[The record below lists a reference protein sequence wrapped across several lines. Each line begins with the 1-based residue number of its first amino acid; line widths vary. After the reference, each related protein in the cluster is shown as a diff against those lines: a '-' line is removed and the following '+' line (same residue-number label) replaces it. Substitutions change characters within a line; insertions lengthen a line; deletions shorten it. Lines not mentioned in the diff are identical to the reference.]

1 MKNWMYIFMMGLV
14 VSLVSSCQQSLDEE
28 VQVPATIGKAKVSF
42 TIALDDLPTRAVWS
56 ENETDGEIGSGND
69 NAINNLQV
77 WLHYTNSEST
87 AASAQVAINSFYKVA
102 GSENI
107 YKVEGTLTINDL
119 SSETLDCRLE
129 VFANSIKDSEAF
141 TQGTSIPMWGEKM
154 TTLNLRKG
162 EATEL
167 TEPVYLL
174 RAMAKV
180 EVMVAEGVGEL
191 QSVTVDKYNQTGYVL
206 PKFPETFP
214 EGYDGTE
221 DLDQDAVF
229 NPNTTTPETDLRF
242 TPSIN
247 GGFYVYLPEYQNVG
261 EGASPAQMT
270 VQIDDK
276 TYPLEFKIYDDES
289 NDKYFNI
296 VRNHYYQYIITGVA
310 DDAVSVKLS
319 LQYQVID
326 WKEVDKNTLEFN

>member
-1 MKNWMYIFMMGLV
+1 M
-14 VSLVSSCQQSLDEE
+14 
-28 VQVPATIGKAKVSF
+28 
-42 TIALDDLPTRAVWS
+42 
-56 ENETDGEIGSGND
+56 
-69 NAINNLQV
+69 
-77 WLHYTNSEST
+77 
-87 AASAQVAINSFYKVA
+87 
-102 GSENI
+102 
-107 YKVEGTLTINDL
+107 TINDL

-129 VFANSIKDSEAF
+129 VFANCTKGSETF

-167 TEPVYLL
+167 TEPIYLL

-229 NPNTTTPETDLRF
+229 NPNTTTPETNLGF
-242 TPSIN
+242 TPDGN

-270 VQIDDK
+270 VTIDDK

>member
-107 YKVEGTLTINDL
+107 YKVEGALTINDL

-129 VFANSIKDSEAF
+129 VFANCTKGSETF

-167 TEPVYLL
+167 TEPIYLL
-174 RAMAKV
+174 RAMARV

-191 QSVTVDKYNQTGYVL
+191 QSVTVDKYNQIGYVL

-229 NPNTTTPETDLRF
+229 NPNTTTPETNLGF
-242 TPSIN
+242 TLGAN

-270 VQIDDK
+270 VTIDDK

-296 VRNHYYQYIITGVA
+296 VRNHYYQYIITGVQ
-310 DDAVSVKLS
+310 DEVEVEGRLIYDVVDATSKT
-319 LQYQVID
+319 I
-326 WKEVDKNTLEFN
+326 EVPSFE

>member
-1 MKNWMYIFMMGLV
+1 MMGLV

-69 NAINNLQV
+69 NAINYLQV

-107 YKVEGTLTINDL
+107 YKVEGALTINDL

-129 VFANSIKDSEAF
+129 VFANCTKGSETF
-141 TQGTSIPMWGEKM
+141 TQGTSTPIWGEKM

-167 TEPVYLL
+167 TEPIYLL

-229 NPNTTTPETDLRF
+229 NPNTTTPETNLGF
-242 TPSIN
+242 TPDGN

-270 VQIDDK
+270 VTIDDK

-310 DDAVSVKLS
+310 DDVVSVKLS